1 MAGRRAVVAL
11 AVAALAASVAWPAS
25 TLGAGKAAPGFSA
38 TDFATGFPTRPACCG
53 ASGIVGPTGIVA
65 DRGDNLFV
73 IDNGGLYRF
82 TPSGGAAASARLN
95 LVTAI
100 SGDPAGLAFSKDF
113 SHLYVARQTTGD
125 VVELD
130 RATGAV
136 TRTLATNI
144 AGVTGLATDPISGDL
159 FVSAPFFGPDVLR
172 ISGFASGLGTV
183 SVYAAP
189 GPTDGLA
196 FGADG
201 ALYAATRDRVVRI
214 AGTASPTPGA
224 MTVLA
229 SEVPGGP
236 DGVAPLAN
244 PSGGPATSVVVSRND
259 GAITRID
266 FSAGAPRLTDIVT
279 GGTRG
284 DFLAV
289 GSDSCLYAT
298 QSDGIERVSG
308 ADGSCPFELSSAAIR
323 LRPRA
328 GHTEVVAPVSGR
340 VLVKVPGALG
350 LVPLRAGQQ
359 VPNGSEVDAKQGQI
373 NLTVAS
379 GTTAPPSTATFY
391 AGRFAVRQSRGIHP
405 TTDLRLSEP
414 LGCSGRGKRAASARR
429 RSRRR
434 TRRLWG
440 RGRGRFSTRGRY
452 SAATVRGTWW
462 LVADT
467 CTSTRTQVRQGTVS
481 VRDFSRRRTVTV
493 RAGHSYVVARR
504 RRR

>member
-1 MAGRRAVVAL
+1 MAGRL
-11 AVAALAASVAWPAS
+11 AAAALAAGAVAVGMGWPAIA
-25 TLGAGKAAPGFSA
+25 LGAGRAAPGFAA

-53 ASGIVGPTGIVA
+53 APGAVGPTGIAA
-65 DRGDNLFV
+65 DRGGSLFA

-100 SGDPAGLAFSKDF
+100 AGDPAGLALSRDL
-113 SHLYVARQTTGD
+113 SHLYAARQSAGD

-136 TRTLATNI
+136 TRTLATDI
-144 AGVTGLATDPISGDL
+144 AGVTGLATDPVSGDL

-172 ISGFASGLGTV
+172 ISRFASGLGKV
-183 SVYAAP
+183 SAYASP

-196 FGADG
+196 FGSDG
-201 ALYAATRDRVVRI
+201 TLYAATRDQVVRI

-229 SEVPGGP
+229 SGVPGGP
-236 DGVAPLAN
+236 DGVAPVAN
-244 PSGGPATSVVVSRND
+244 RSGGPATSVVVNRND
-259 GAITRID
+259 GAITEID
-266 FSAGAPRLTDIVT
+266 FSGAAPRLTEIVT

-289 GSDSCLYAT
+289 GSDGCLYAT
-298 QSDGIERVSG
+298 QSDSIERVAG
-308 ADGSCPFELSSAAIR
+308 ADGSCSFEPSSAAIG

-328 GHTEVVAPVSGR
+328 GHSEVVAPVSGR

-350 LVPLRAGQQ
+350 PVALRAGEQ
-359 VPNGSEVDAKQGQI
+359 VPNGSEIDVKKGQI
-373 NLTVAS
+373 DMTVAS

-391 AGRFAVRQSRGIHP
+391 AGRFVVRQSRGTHP

-414 LGCSGRGKRAASARR
+414 LGCAAHGKRAAAGRR

-440 RGRGRFSTRGRY
+440 RGGGRFSTRGRY

-462 LVADT
+462 LVSDSCA
-467 CTSTRTQVRQGTVS
+467 STRTQVRQGTVS
-481 VRDFSRRRTVTV
+481 VRDLSRRRTVTV
-493 RAGHSYVVARR
+493 RAGHSYTARR
-504 RRR
+504 RRAR

>member
-1 MAGRRAVVAL
+1 MAGTRAAVAL
-11 AVAALAASVAWPAS
+11 AAAALAAGAAWPTCA
-25 TLGAGKAAPGFSA
+25 LGAGRSARGFSA
-38 TDFATGFPTRPACCG
+38 TDFATGFPSRPACCG
-53 ASGIVGPTGIVA
+53 ASGTVGPTGIAA
-65 DRGDNLFV
+65 DRGGNLFA

-82 TPSGGAAASARLN
+82 TPSGGSASSARLN

-100 SGDPAGLAFSKDF
+100 SGDPAGLSFSKDF

-144 AGVTGLATDPISGDL
+144 AGATGLATDPISGDL
-159 FVSAPFFGPDVLR
+159 FVSAPFFGSHVLR
-172 ISGFASGLGTV
+172 ISGFGAGMGKV

-201 ALYAATRDRVVRI
+201 TLYAATRDRVVRI
-214 AGTASPTPGA
+214 AGTASSTPGA

-229 SEVPGGP
+229 SEIPGGP
-236 DGVAPLAN
+236 DGVAPVAN
-244 PSGGPATSVVVSRND
+244 PSGGPATSVVVNRND
-259 GAITRID
+259 GTITRID
-266 FSAGAPRLTDIVT
+266 FSGAVPRLTDIVT

-284 DFLAV
+284 DFLVV

-298 QSDGIERVSG
+298 QADSIERVSG
-308 ADGSCPFELSSAAIR
+308 VDGSCPFELSSPTIG

-340 VLVKVPGALG
+340 VMVKVPGSFG

-359 VPNGSEVDAKQGQI
+359 VPNGSEVDVKKGQI

-391 AGRFAVRQSRGIHP
+391 AGRFLVRQSRGSRP
-405 TTDLRLSEP
+405 TTNLRLSEP
-414 LGCSGRGKRAASARR
+414 LGCSARGRRAASSRR

-440 RGRGRFSTRGRY
+440 RGRGHYSTRGRY

-467 CTSTRTQVRQGTVS
+467 CTGTRTQVRQGSVR

-493 RAGHSYVVARR
+493 RAGHSYTARR